1 MTSKPCIVD
10 LDDMLQWIEY
20 RAHRLM
26 TYASSSDEPK
36 CLEICL
42 SGGYVVSHG
51 DVVVYSG
58 TDGRTAVNAYNNI
71 GRRDAE

>member
-1 MTSKPCIVD
+1 MTSKPDLVD
-10 LDDMLQWIEY
+10 LDEMLKWIEDRTY
-20 RAHRLM
+20 SLM

-36 CLEICL
+36 CLEIRL

-58 TDGRTAVNAYNNI
+58 TDGRTAVDAFNNI
-71 GRRDAE
+71 CRRDA